1 MNAKVFLNCY
11 EKIKISNIRNHKDML
26 TNRLVFGII
35 LDLKFKIECEGEV
48 CSYEQIKSII
58 SLKYGESRAREI

>member
-1 MNAKVFLNCY
+1 
-11 EKIKISNIRNHKDML
+11 ML

-35 LDLKFKIECEGEV
+35 LDLKFKIECEVEV

>member
-1 MNAKVFLNCY
+1 
-11 EKIKISNIRNHKDML
+11 ML